1 MDSSCQEP
9 KIWRIGI
16 TVQSFTKVV
25 ARVLVTLLQEHPRQ
39 FQYPCLSSISMSYFI
54 FKEHLGRAYV
64 GPLGAQNSPVLLILK
79 PSIKE
84 DSDWAASS
92 GVTADDLSLSLF
104 FSLSSSLLPFR
115 NEHETFS
122 CGSPT
127 SSGVP
132 VLIKSNTL
140 RHFRSHKARMHE
152 GNCYA
157 FWLEVEAQ

>member
-1 MDSSCQEP
+1 
-9 KIWRIGI
+9 
-16 TVQSFTKVV
+16 
-25 ARVLVTLLQEHPRQ
+25 
-39 FQYPCLSSISMSYFI
+39 MSYFI
-54 FKEHLGRAYV
+54 FKKDLGRAYA

-92 GVTADDLSLSLF
+92 GVTADETSLSLF
-104 FSLSSSLLPFR
+104 SLFFSPLLPFR
-115 NEHETFS
+115 NEDETFS

-127 SSGVP
+127 SSSVP

-152 GNCYA
+152 GNGYA